1 MGRRILQSCKMNLNI
16 LLVPGLTLPE
26 GTNPPVRVSLT
37 RQKHP
42 TLCSLCPQGELHLTA
57 LPYEGFHTT
66 HTQLEG
72 LFSHFL
78 WENADGNEEPSD
90 NIPRLLT
97 LSGSNEVAVHG
108 LHVADGHLNVTTI
121 FLCDEDT
128 LRKLC
133 ADNHVCVSSVICVRL
148 LSLQGDDVLLLL
160 SSSVLL
166 HLHFSSE
173 DNSLKLLSCLCLDLG
188 FEATE
193 RISDVCLKSGLL
205 FMLDTYG
212 FVYVYDTVDG
222 SPIFTMELPLR
233 PENAALDP
241 LNSICVSDDL
251 GLFVVTTAASW
262 ALSVQLCE
270 DAREISDHAVSAWH
284 SDHVPDLHISGADEE
299 RLSSCH
305 ESVCTPRCTLRSDRS
320 WDATL
325 SSLCNE
331 IMNSSDTFVCSK
343 NPYLWPCNLPLK
355 VPLSGIPVGEGW
367 VRIVSEGLDDPLSLH
382 IGSVTSFSAV
392 LCLFGMDG
400 LLNMIQWDMQSKEIS
415 SYPLGKAHFVHC
427 SQEDACLVM
436 SDRGLSLVV
445 FSASQEEFLTRLMIH
460 GSASTADT
468 LCLLNKWGRCSVPIH
483 TLEAGLD
490 NRQLDTVDF
499 FLKSKVSILNPL
511 ISEEPPDGIQAERYL
526 QNVQDLLPALDLLV
540 SYIRETDQETQSKH
554 FSEQLLQLT
563 LGFLNGQLHLLCALL
578 SESSP
583 ALQQAVEILMGY
595 ITKLRRFMK
604 KFMEQPQPVDV
615 PGIEGQLHSWKNLSL
630 EQIISDAILT
640 NRIPEAQVFLR
651 AEGHQAC
658 SLTWLKQEGLNLVY
672 KCLLETRLQETRQL
686 LRNMGFSVM
695 NELKR
700 ICLHTSD
707 RGVRTLLVDLLQ
719 REGCFSDQEQEDI
732 QTVIHLEE
740 VYCCPQKRTK
750 ESHKLL
756 PHRLVQRLFTGSQE
770 PEVLQAALTPSKNK
784 SHMVLLYWAQGWDL
798 ETKEAILL
806 PLRNSQDMGFSHPR
820 NLWCHLTLWHA
831 WQRISSWIESLE
843 KHGKT
848 SNNDLSTWPLLTPE
862 IVESCTL
869 CCDYTK
875 QKILDKLARMEIFV
889 PSEQQNFE
897 ALVERMA
904 VSRSMMPFPVSN
916 PQCSTSENQDRHTHF
931 VLLCAEQSL
940 HYLLYTYLDY
950 HRLNSQLCSALG
962 NTTLHETLPWFA
974 FLVQIRGV
982 KDNSE
987 DPSRMFNASLSNAH
1001 MVMPGYQ
1008 PSMSSMLLEGH
1019 TLLALATNMYAP
1031 GGIDRVLEQH
1041 GESDSGHR
1049 NVDPQLLKMALAP
1062 YPKLKAALFSTHPA
1076 TVSSP
1081 SDISLYHLLQALSPF
1096 QPTHFFT
1103 WQSVNTLAAS
1113 DNSAVLPHCSS
1124 PALVSKFS
1132 VGEQLDV
1139 FFFLRSGRPSVAFA
1153 TFLVFQLL
1161 RSKTPQQLIKQV
1173 AEDVYSLALSS
1184 FHLSSVLA
1192 SCCCFFELLGLNSHK
1207 LRVDVNVAHMI
1218 LSHSA
1223 SLHEDPGVHKSQAQ
1237 ALAHRLC
1244 RLVENERE
1252 AAMDILHSL
1261 EEAVFSEECQNSSSL
1276 PTGSCLTIQQFCLLH
1291 SIPMST
1297 RYLRSCAQQQDWL
1310 QLLVNT
1316 HTQEQ
1321 VLCVAEK
1328 LSPALNNHIMLSLQ
1342 DANSDAQISEY
1353 DLERSENDTVTASLY
1368 NILLGCQKTGQPGR
1382 TLLKE
1387 CIKHRAPLLS
1397 VLAAYMQDTNQIAC
1411 LCVWLVTSVDPA
1423 NCAEL
1428 TNMLSVA
1435 SDHEWDL
1442 QDLTRIWEILL
1453 ERKDSQTLYKAFS
1466 IFLEDCP
1473 LLLLLELY
1481 ELCLQ
1486 HKYYLEAG
1494 QKIDDFQ
1501 RWMMNDDTEDTE
1513 LSLLIPLPWLLQRAS
1528 QLLQL
1533 LLLQT
1538 QTPYELRKVLQLL
1551 SDKAKPQLFGGI
1563 DVHKLSDLTSILQDH
1578 PIAISKELICHYS
1591 PEALQV
1597 ECQRLIQMLLDKRIF
1612 SLAQRVAELAEL
1624 PTDSIV
1630 IEEVL
1635 QDQCLLKEVGQWE
1648 NSQSR
1653 VQYWRKCHQVFS
1665 ATELSPAAASDFFC
1679 SQTLSLVAPECLL
1692 RDQTEFLAEQEML
1705 FTLAGHWR
1713 SLSNTASIEVL
1724 EEIEQKIWKCRL
1736 AREVLSKHGAASQL
1750 CTLPSFASLTL
1761 EFSFSSLPA
1770 LNSPSL
1776 LHISN
1781 LPPLGTPSSLLD
1793 REQTKALSSLVDCL
1807 LDESRVH
1814 EASRVCRYFLLP
1826 HYDLWLLLN
1835 CRALATGETVRDQLH
1850 PEIQAIL
1857 GEGSER
1863 RESIWHQRKR
1873 LHSSSSLD
1881 TAMPPVPSDPVLL
1894 DLEILKDR
1902 CSHGKT
1908 YCQQLLCLYELSQDL
1923 GCSFSDISSRDPGEI
1938 LRSLLSSQRPELT
1951 DRAQAVINFHG
1962 LSPQT
1967 VAQIVAEEG
1976 VRVWRA
1982 GPVEVY
1988 NASEI
1993 RQRFLQLVKLCQDPT
2008 LVGLTLLDYL
2018 ENVPL
2023 TEQHCIIELLISA
2036 HDCFSLTCHLEGIR
2050 RVLQACRHLTES
2062 HLAANQEYSLM
2073 VRLLSGIGRYNEMV
2087 YVFDILHKEQH
2098 FEVLLRKQLDT
2109 KGGLQTALL
2118 EYIKRCHPGDSEK
2131 HNMTA
2136 LCFSLHRDIGHNHEQ
2151 AALIQLKLIQ
2161 SRAWE
2166 YWMSEL
2172 VELRSALMKALTLL
2186 IDAAES
2192 YSKDSCVRQSL
2203 RCARLTRLLTLQ
2215 LHLLNNSHQTKLI
2228 NLDRENLM
2236 EPILEL
2242 PRFYQAVIVTE
2253 AYDIQPD
2260 WAEVLY
2266 HKVILAGDFQYL
2278 NEFKQRE
2285 LLRSGVFQQ
2294 LSDKCK
2300 LQPPGAT
2307 GLQNLKRVL
2316 GYCEDT
2322 YTRYKLALENQFYD
2336 VTDVLMRDSQTRCCL
2351 TDMLSR

>member
-1 MGRRILQSCKMNLNI
+1 MILQSCKMNLNI

-26 GTNPPVRVSLT
+26 GTKPPVIVSLT

-42 TLCSLCPQGELHLTA
+42 TLCSLFPQGELHLTA
-57 LPYEGFHTT
+57 LPYRDFHTT
-66 HTQLEG
+66 HAQLKG
-72 LFSHFL
+72 IFSQFL

-90 NIPRLLT
+90 NFSHLLT
-97 LSGSNEVAVHG
+97 LGRSNEIAVHS
-108 LHVADGHLNVTTI
+108 LHVADGHLDVTTI
-121 FLCDEDT
+121 FQCNEDT

-133 ADNHVCVSSVICVRL
+133 ADHHVCVSSVVSVRL
-148 LSLQGDDVLLLL
+148 LSLQGDYILLLL

-166 HLHFSSE
+166 HIRFFSE
-173 DNSLKLLSCLCLDLG
+173 GHSLKLQSCICLDLDS
-188 FEATE
+188 EATE
-193 RISDVCLKSGLL
+193 RVTDVCLKSGVL
-205 FMLDTYG
+205 FLLDTSG
-212 FVYVYDTVDG
+212 FVYIYDSVDG
-222 SPIFTMELPLR
+222 SHILTVELPLR
-233 PENAALDP
+233 PENTALDP
-241 LNSICVSDDL
+241 LSSICVSDDL
-251 GLFVVTTAASW
+251 GFFVVTTATSW

-270 DAREISDHAVSAWH
+270 DARQISYHSISAWH
-284 SDHVPDLHISGADEE
+284 SDHVPDLHISGAEE
-299 RLSSCH
+299 DRHSSP
-305 ESVCTPRCTLRSDRS
+305 ESVQTPRCAFRLDRS
-320 WDATL
+320 WHATL
-325 SSLCNE
+325 SSLCNQ
-331 IMNSSDTFVCSK
+331 IKNSSDPFVYSQ
-343 NPYLWPCNLPLK
+343 NPYLWPRSSSLK
-355 VPLSGIPVGEGW
+355 VPLNGIPVGEGW
-367 VRIVSEGLDDPLSLH
+367 VRIFSEGMEGPLSLH
-382 IGSVTSFSAV
+382 IWSVTSFSSV
-392 LCLFGMDG
+392 LCFFGMDG
-400 LLNMIQWDMQSKEIS
+400 LLTMIQWDMKSNGIS
-415 SYPLGKAHFVHC
+415 YHPLGKAHFVRC
-427 SQEDACLVM
+427 SEEDACLVM
-436 SDRGLSLVV
+436 SDQGLSLVV

-468 LCLLNKWGRCSVPIH
+468 LCLLNNWGRCSVPIH

-499 FLKSKVSILNPL
+499 FLKSKVSVLNPL
-511 ISEEPPDGIQAERYL
+511 ISGESPDGIQAERYL
-526 QNVQDLLPALDLLV
+526 QNVQDLLPALDLLFT
-540 SYIRETDQETQSKH
+540 YIQGTDQETQSKH

-578 SESSP
+578 SEHNP
-583 ALQQAVEILMGY
+583 ALQQAVKILMGY

-604 KFMEQPQPVDV
+604 KFMEQPQPLEVPCVDC
-615 PGIEGQLHSWKNLSL
+615 QLHSWKNLSV
-630 EQIISDAILT
+630 EQIISDAIFK

-651 AEGHQAC
+651 AEGHQAS
-658 SLTWLKQEGLNLVY
+658 SLAWVKQEGLHLVY
-672 KCLLETRLQETRQL
+672 KCLLGTHLQEAQQL
-686 LRNMGFSVM
+686 LQNMGFSVM
-695 NELKR
+695 TELKR

-707 RGVRTLLVDLLQ
+707 RDVRTLLVALLQ
-719 REGCFSDQEQEDI
+719 REGCFSAQEQEDI
-732 QTVIHLEE
+732 DTVIHVEE
-740 VYCCPQKRTK
+740 VYCSAHSKTV
-750 ESHKLL
+750 ESPKVL
-756 PHRLVQRLFTGSQE
+756 PHRIVWRHFSGSQE
-770 PEVLQAALTPSKNK
+770 PEILQAVLTPSKNK
-784 SHMVLLYWAQGWDL
+784 SHIVLLYWAQGWDL

-806 PLRNSQDMGFSHPR
+806 PLRNSQGMGFSHPS
-820 NLWCHLTLWHA
+820 NLWRHLTLWHA
-831 WQRISSWIESLE
+831 WQKISSWIKSLE
-843 KHGKT
+843 QHGNT
-848 SNNDLSTWPLLTPE
+848 SNTALSQWPLLTPE
-862 IVESCTL
+862 TVESCSF
-869 CCDYTK
+869 CCDYTR
-875 QKILDKLARMEIFV
+875 QKILDKLARMEIFI
-889 PSEQQNFE
+889 PSERQDFE

-904 VSRSMMPFPVSN
+904 VSRSMMPFDNSS
-916 PQCSTSENQDRHTHF
+916 PQCSTSESQDRHILF
-931 VLLCAEQSL
+931 VLLCAEHSL

-950 HRLNSQLCSALG
+950 HRLNPQLCSALTS
-962 NTTLHETLPWFA
+962 TTLHESLPWFG
-974 FLVQIRGV
+974 FLVQIRDV
-982 KDNSE
+982 KDNPE
-987 DPSRMFNASLSNAH
+987 DPSRMFYASLSNAH

-1008 PSMSSMLLEGH
+1008 PSVSSMLLEGH

-1041 GESDSGHR
+1041 EESDPCHR
-1049 NVDPQLLKMALAP
+1049 NVDPQLLKMALSP
-1062 YPKLKAALFSTHPA
+1062 YPKLKAALFSTHSSA
-1076 TVSSP
+1076 VGSP

-1103 WQSVNTLAAS
+1103 WQSANTIATS
-1113 DNSAVLPHCSS
+1113 DTSAVLPHCSS
-1124 PALVSKFS
+1124 PALVSKLS

-1139 FFFLRSGRPSVAFA
+1139 FFFLRSGRPSFAFA

-1173 AEDVYSLALSS
+1173 ADDVYSLALSS
-1184 FHLSSVLA
+1184 FHLPSVLA
-1192 SCCCFFELLGLNSHK
+1192 SCCCFLELLGFSSHK
-1207 LRVDVNVAHMI
+1207 LRVDVNIAHMI
-1218 LSHSA
+1218 LSQSS
-1223 SLHEDPGVHKSQAQ
+1223 SLHEDAGVQKSQAQ
-1237 ALAHRLC
+1237 ALAHRLS
-1244 RLVENERE
+1244 RMTENERE
-1252 AAMDILHSL
+1252 AAIDISLSL
-1261 EEAVFSEECQNSSSL
+1261 EEAVLSEEWHNSSAH
-1276 PTGSCLTIQQFCLLH
+1276 PTTSCFTIQQFCLLH

-1297 RYLRSCAQQQDWL
+1297 RYLKNCAQQQDWL
-1310 QLLVNT
+1310 QLLVNA

-1321 VLCVAEK
+1321 VLCVTEK
-1328 LSPALNNHIMLSLQ
+1328 LSPALSNHMMLALQ
-1342 DANSDAQISEY
+1342 DTSSDKQTSEC
-1353 DLERSENDTVTASLY
+1353 DFARAGIDTVTSSLY
-1368 NILLGCQKTGQPGR
+1368 HILIGCQKTGQPGH

-1397 VLAAYMQDTNQIAC
+1397 VLAAYMQDTNRIAC
-1411 LCVWLVTSVDPA
+1411 LCVWLVTSVEPA
-1423 NCAEL
+1423 RCAEL
-1428 TNMLSVA
+1428 TNTLSA
-1435 SDHEWDL
+1435 AADHEWNL
-1442 QDLTRIWEILL
+1442 QDLTQIWEILL
-1453 ERKDSQTLYKAFS
+1453 ERKDSWTLYKAFS

-1473 LLLLLELY
+1473 LLLLLDLY
-1481 ELCLQ
+1481 ELCLK
-1486 HKYYLEAG
+1486 HKYYPEAE

-1501 RWMMNDDTEDTE
+1501 RWMTNHQNEDTDF
-1513 LSLLIPLPWLLQRAS
+1513 SPFIPLPWLLQRAS

-1551 SDKAKPQLFGGI
+1551 SDKAKPQLCGGI

-1578 PIAISKELICHYS
+1578 PVAISKELICRYS
-1591 PEALQV
+1591 PEALRV
-1597 ECQRLIQMLLDKRIF
+1597 ECQRLIQMLLDKKIF
-1612 SLAQRVAELAEL
+1612 SLAQRVAQLAEL

-1635 QDQCLLKEVGQWE
+1635 QDQCLLKELGQWE
-1648 NSQSR
+1648 IAQSR
-1653 VQYWRKCHQVFS
+1653 AQYWRKCHQVFS

-1679 SQTLSLVAPECLL
+1679 SQTVSLEDPECLF
-1692 RDQTEFLAEQEML
+1692 RDQTEMLAEQEML
-1705 FTLAGHWR
+1705 FTLAGHW
-1713 SLSNTASIEVL
+1713 LSHSNCASIAAL
-1724 EEIEQKIWKCRL
+1724 EKLEQKIWKCRL
-1736 AREVLSKHGAASQL
+1736 AREVLSKHGVARQL
-1750 CTLPSFASLTL
+1750 CSVPSFASLTL

-1776 LHISN
+1776 LHISD
-1781 LPPLGTPSSLLD
+1781 LPLLGTSSILLNH
-1793 REQTKALSSLVDCL
+1793 EQSKALSSLVDCL
-1807 LDESRVH
+1807 LDESHIH
-1814 EASRVCRYFLLP
+1814 EAIRVCRYFQLP
-1826 HYDLWLLLN
+1826 HHDLWLLLN
-1835 CRALATGETVRDQLH
+1835 CRALATGETARDQLH
-1850 PEIQAIL
+1850 SEIQAIL
-1857 GEGSER
+1857 NEGSER
-1863 RESIWHQRKR
+1863 RESILQQRKR
-1873 LHSSSSLD
+1873 LHRSSSLD
-1881 TAMPPVPSDPVLL
+1881 TATFPVPSDPVLL
-1894 DLEILKDR
+1894 DLEILKDK
-1902 CSHGKT
+1902 CAHGKT

-1923 GCSFSDISSRDPGEI
+1923 GCSFSDISSRDPGDI
-1938 LRSLLSSQRPELT
+1938 LRSLLSSQRSELT
-1951 DRAQAVINFHG
+1951 DRAQAVINCHG

-1982 GPVEVY
+1982 GPLEVY

-2062 HLAANQEYSLM
+2062 HLAANQEFSLM

-2087 YVFDILHKEQH
+2087 YVFDILHKAQH

-2166 YWMSEL
+2166 YWMTEL
-2172 VELRSALMKALTLL
+2172 VELRSALMKTLTLL

-2236 EPILEL
+2236 EPILAL

-2266 HKVILAGDFQYL
+2266 HKVILSGDFQYL
-2278 NEFKQRE
+2278 DEFKQRE
-2285 LLRSGVFQQ
+2285 LLRSGVFEQ

-2300 LQPPGAT
+2300 LQPPGPT

-2316 GYCEDT
+2316 SYCEDT
-2322 YTRYKLALENQFYD
+2322 YTRYKLAFENQFYD